1 MFDSNTMFVFS
12 FHSSVG
18 TREQFIPGFMPNVIR
33 LSGINQKQ
41 LTTSLDI
48 VITSPRYVINEMLL
62 VDFGMNLHQQA
73 YAGNFVLSI

>member
-1 MFDSNTMFVFS
+1 
-12 FHSSVG
+12 
-18 TREQFIPGFMPNVIR
+18 MPNVIR